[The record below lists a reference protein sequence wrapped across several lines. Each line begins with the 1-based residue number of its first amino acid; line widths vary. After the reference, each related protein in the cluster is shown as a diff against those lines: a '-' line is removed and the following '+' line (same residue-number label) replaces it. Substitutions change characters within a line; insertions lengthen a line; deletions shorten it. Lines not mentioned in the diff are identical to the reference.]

1 MTTAHPHLTL
11 PNIHIKIDAK
21 GNFNEKVKTMSQSE
35 NLEKSLE
42 ALRKIGTRTNSISAV
57 EHFPAKEG
65 IYKDYPPDVHP
76 ELLKALGEKG
86 FSQLY
91 IHQYQAW
98 NHVQRG
104 KNVVVVTPTAS
115 GKTLCYNLPTLNAI
129 LKDSTSRAIYLFPT
143 KALSQDQ
150 RSELDLTIKLLP
162 EEVRIFTYDGDTP
175 QDARKAIRARGHIIL
190 TNPDMLHTGILPHHT
205 KWIKLFEN
213 LKYVVI
219 DELHNYRGIFGSH
232 LANILRR
239 LKRIAKFYGSSP
251 QFIMCTATIAN
262 PLDMAEKMI
271 EEPVS
276 LIDEDGAPKGEK
288 YFIFY
293 NPPVVN
299 EYLGIRSSYVGETR
313 RVASLFIKND
323 LQTIVFARSRLIT
336 EVLVTYLKDA
346 FEKNIPDQG
355 IIRGYRGGYL
365 PLRRREIER
374 GLREGKIKGVVS
386 TNALEL
392 GIDIGSLDV
401 SVLSGYPGSIASTW
415 QRAGRAGRKTGK
427 SAAVLV
433 ATSSPL
439 DQFIVNHPSYFFS
452 KNPEKALINP
462 DNLSI
467 LVSHIE
473 CATFE
478 LPFVEGENFGRM
490 EIREILDFLEEEKLV
505 HHSKNKWF
513 WTSDVYPADGVN
525 LRSISSDNFVVVD
538 TTDKPKAIAE
548 VDFSAALTALHPK
561 AIYIRE
567 GEQYFV
573 EKLDFEQR
581 KAYVKKTDIDYYT
594 DAIDY
599 TKVRILDIFAQKDQE
614 QCCYSHGEVHVATQ
628 VVGFKKIKFHTMENV
643 GAGDLS
649 LPQNEMHTTAYW
661 LTVPGRIFHSLPFE
675 SDQKING
682 LFGLAYCLHHVSPLF
697 MMCDLHDVG
706 VSVGDNATG
715 QTLPPRDIPAK
726 LRKEE
731 MPIDL
736 SDRSFEP
743 NIFIYDNF
751 PGGIGLSPSLFDLEK
766 DLLEKRQKTIKAC
779 LCAEGCPSC
788 VGSVKASGRGAKL
801 VSLVLLSN
809 LLYQNIDTI

>member
-1 MTTAHPHLTL
+1 
-11 PNIHIKIDAK
+11 
-21 GNFNEKVKTMSQSE
+21 MSRVES
-35 NLEKSLE
+35 LEKSLE
-42 ALRKIGTRTNSISAV
+42 ELRKIGVRTNSICAV
-57 EHFPAKEG
+57 EHFPAKDG
-65 IYKDYPPDVHP
+65 NYKDYPPDVHP
-76 ELLKALGEKG
+76 TLLKALQEKG
-86 FSQLY
+86 FLKLY
-91 IHQYQAW
+91 SHQHLAW
-98 NHVQRG
+98 DHVQQE
-104 KNVVVVTPTAS
+104 KNVVIVTPTAS
-115 GKTLCYNLPTLNAI
+115 GKTLCYNLPTLDTI
-129 LKDSTSRAIYLFPT
+129 LKDPASRAIYLFPT

-239 LKRIAKFYGSSP
+239 LKRIAKFYGATP

-262 PLDMAEKMI
+262 PLEMAEKMI

-276 LIDEDGAPKGEK
+276 LVDEDGAPKGEK

-365 PLRRREIER
+365 PLRRREIEK
-374 GLREGKIKGVVS
+374 GLRDGRIKGVVS

-473 CATFE
+473 CAAFE
-478 LPFVEGENFGRM
+478 LPFVEGETFGRM

-505 HHSKNKWF
+505 HRSKDKWF
-513 WTSDVYPADGVN
+513 WTSDAYPADGVN

-538 TTDKPKAIAE
+538 TTEKSKAIAE

-573 EKLDFEQR
+573 EALDFEQR

-599 TKVRILDIFAQKDQE
+599 TKVSILDIFAQKDLDSSR
-614 QCCYSHGEVHVATQ
+614 YAHGEVHVATQ

-706 VSVGDNATG
+706 VSVGDNTTG

-726 LRKEE
+726 LRKKE

-751 PGGIGLSPSLFDLEK
+751 PGGIGLSPSLFDLEQ
-766 DLLEKRQKTIKAC
+766 DLLEQCRKTIKAC

-788 VGSVKASGRGAKL
+788 VGPAKASGRGAKPMAL
-801 VSLVLLSN
+801 ATLNALLGEKFHN
-809 LLYQNIDTI
+809 V